1 MANSVSVEVS
11 PGELIDKIT
20 ILEIKAARIGD
31 PAKLDNIHYELGKL
45 TAVRDDDLPASAALG
60 RLTSDL
66 RAINARLW
74 DIEDEIR
81 DCERHGQFARLTAE
95 LKQVNER
102 LWEIEDDIRECERD
116 KDFGDKF
123 VELARG
129 VYANNDKRSRLKRD
143 INKLL
148 GSRLIEEKSY
158 AAY

>member
-20 ILEIKAARIGD
+20 ILEIKLERIDDVEKLKNVKSEWETLTAARD
-31 PAKLDNIHYELGKL
+31 AAVEPSDELE
-45 TAVRDDDLPASAALG
+45 
-60 RLTSDL
+60 RLSV
-66 RAINARLW
+66 
-74 DIEDEIR
+74 
-81 DCERHGQFARLTAE
+81 E

-102 LWEIEDDIRECERD
+102 LWEIEDHIRECERD

-123 VELARG
+123 IELARG
-129 VYANNDKRSRLKRD
+129 VYVNNDQRSRLKRD

-148 GSRLIEEKSY
+148 GSSLIEEKSY

>member
-1 MANSVSVEVS
+1 MKTSVSIELS

-20 ILEIKAARIGD
+20 ILEIKLERIDDAEKLKNVKNEWGMLSTARDAAVE
-31 PAKLDNIHYELGKL
+31 PSEELE
-45 TAVRDDDLPASAALG
+45 
-60 RLTSDL
+60 RLSV
-66 RAINARLW
+66 
-74 DIEDEIR
+74 
-81 DCERHGQFARLTAE
+81 E

-102 LWEIEDDIRECERD
+102 LWEIEDHIRECERD
-116 KDFGDKF
+116 KNFGDKF

-129 VYANNDKRSRLKRD
+129 VYRNNDERSRLKRD

>member
-1 MANSVSVEVS
+1 MVSISVEVS

-20 ILEIKAARIGD
+20 ILEIRLERMDDAKKLKNVKSEWEILTTARDAAVE
-31 PAKLDNIHYELGKL
+31 PSEEL
-45 TAVRDDDLPASAALG
+45 
-60 RLTSDL
+60 
-66 RAINARLW
+66 ARLS
-74 DIEDEIR
+74 
-81 DCERHGQFARLTAE
+81 AE

-123 VELARG
+123 IELARG
-129 VYANNDKRSRLKRD
+129 VYTNNDQRSRLKGD

-158 AAY
+158 APY